1 MKIVILAVG
10 KTDMD
15 FVEIANKLYLDRLKH
30 YVPTSL
36 EIIPEQKPWK
46 KMNPD
51 DRKKAEGKAIIDRL
65 NPGDGT
71 LLLDEKG
78 KGYTSEAFAKLLEKN
93 MASGV
98 KRLIFVIGGAYGFS
112 DEVYA
117 QVPQKIKLS
126 DMTFSHQMVRS
137 FLLEQI
143 YRGMTILK
151 NEPYH
156 NR

>member
-15 FVEIANKLYLDRLKH
+15 YVEIANKLYLDRLKH
-30 YVPTSL
+30 YAPTSL
-36 EIIPEQKPWK
+36 ETIPEQKPWK
-46 KMNPD
+46 KMSPD
-51 DRKKAEGKAIIDRL
+51 DRKRAEGKAILERL
-65 NPGDGT
+65 NAGDAV

-93 MASGV
+93 MASGI
-98 KRLIFVIGGAYGFS
+98 KRLVFVIGGAFGFS

-117 QVPQKIKLS
+117 QVPQKLKLS